1 MRKGYPV
8 SLSGLIW
15 DVLLAVFQD
24 TRQRGTALY
33 HRVGPQFC
41 RENRNPALLLSGH
54 MVKTVPRL
62 G

>member
-15 DVLLAVFQD
+15 DVPLAVFQD
-24 TRQRGTALY
+24 TRQRGTALC

-41 RENRNPALLLSGH
+41 RKKRNLALLLSGH
-54 MVKTVPRL
+54 KVKTVP